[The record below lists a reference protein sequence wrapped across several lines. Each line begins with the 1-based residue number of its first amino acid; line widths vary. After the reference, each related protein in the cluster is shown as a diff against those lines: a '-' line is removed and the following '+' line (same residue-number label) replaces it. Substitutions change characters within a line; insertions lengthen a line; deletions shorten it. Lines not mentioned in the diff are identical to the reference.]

1 LYKFSVRRTGRVRLG
16 GYRPSI
22 RPTAILNCD
31 GGVDAGEM
39 DGEIRDDEA
48 VILFDGVCNL
58 CSGFVQF
65 VVPRDAEGKYRFASL
80 QSDVGQALLAEHDLA
95 SDELDSVVLI
105 EDGGSYVKSS
115 AIIRIAT
122 GLGGRYRLLS
132 PFRYVPRA
140 VRDRVYDFVAD
151 NRYRWFGKKDRCMM
165 PSGDVESRFIE

>member
-1 LYKFSVRRTGRVRLG
+1 M
-16 GYRPSI
+16 
-22 RPTAILNCD
+22 
-31 GGVDAGEM
+31 M
-39 DGEIRDDEA
+39 DGDIPDDEA

-95 SDELDSVVLI
+95 SDDLDSVVLI
-105 EDGGSYVKSS
+105 EDGESYVKSS
-115 AIIRIAT
+115 AIIEIAS

-132 PFRYVPRA
+132 PFRYVPKS

-165 PSGDVESRFIE
+165 PTGDVESRFIE